1 MIVNNKNKDSCST
14 VIQNFTSHPATLP
27 RGIIGYI
34 EIPITQTTSPHY
46 RVQDV
51 NSPIHSVIT
60 RLSS

>member
-1 MIVNNKNKDSCST
+1 MEKKVSCST

-34 EIPITQTTSPHY
+34 DIPIIQTTPPYY

-51 NSPIHSVIT
+51 NSLIQIH
-60 RLSS
+60 